1 MSKFAIGT
9 QAERVADGRRSA
21 TVVAVPAAVD
31 ESFGH
36 AVETGGYGERPPFTG
51 ATLIF
56 TLARWG
62 AA

>member
-9 QAERVADGRRSA
+9 RAERIAEGRRSA
-21 TVVAVPAAVD
+21 TGVAVLAAVD
-31 ESFGH
+31 ESSSY
-36 AVETGGYGERPPFTG
+36 AVETDGYGEHPPFNG
-51 ATLIF
+51 AKLIF

>member
-9 QAERVADGRRSA
+9 QAERIADGRRSA
-21 TVVAVPAAVD
+21 AVVAAPAAVD
-31 ESFGH
+31 ESSGY
-36 AVETGGYGERPPFTG
+36 AVETDGYGERPPFNG
-51 ATLIF
+51 AKLIF